1 MLAVTP
7 QLCRTARL
15 HPSHAPKQLTKS
27 GHRIV
32 SENLLSGLVMEDDA
46 DWSVYLK
53 DQLAYVSEGSR
64 YVSDP
69 SRKTTEFQSPYGDDW
84 DMLWLG
90 HCGSEFRDQSPHYLI
105 ENDPT
110 VPPPDRRTQ
119 DHAPDTNSAGYDNT
133 TRVVYTAGGGLCT
146 QAYALSL
153 RGAQKVL
160 LHYTSP
166 IHFAPIDLALH
177 SMCHEQTL
185 GFKCIGAFPALWGS
199 HRPAGPTNRDSDIQR
214 WDADAKVK
222 IREKGLTWNI
232 VHSMRLNA
240 ENILMHG
247 MDAVTTQWP
256 VPELTGE
263 IRTRYV

>member
-1 MLAVTP
+1 
-7 QLCRTARL
+7 
-15 HPSHAPKQLTKS
+15 
-27 GHRIV
+27 
-32 SENLLSGLVMEDDA
+32 MEDDA

-53 DQLAYVSEGSR
+53 DQLVHVAAGSR

-69 SRKTTEFQSPYGDDW
+69 SRETTAFQSPYGDDW

-110 VPPPDRRTQ
+110 VPPPNRRTQ
-119 DHAPDTNSAGYDNT
+119 DHAPDTNSAGYENT

-166 IHFAPIDLALH
+166 IRFAPIDLGLH
-177 SMCHEQTL
+177 AACHDQIL
-185 GFKCIGAFPALWGS
+185 GFKCIGVFPALWGS

-214 WDADAKVK
+214 WDPNAKVD

-240 ENILMHG
+240 ENILTHG
-247 MDAVTTQWP
+247 LDAITTQWP
-256 VPELTGE
+256 MPQLTGE